1 MSVPDARF
9 LKKLLETFRAEAA
22 DHVSAITSGLVALE
36 NATRPEQRAE
46 ITESV
51 FREAHSLKGAS
62 RAVNLGKLESICQSM
77 ENLFASLRDQQATPR
92 PELFDRL
99 HQMVGAFTK
108 ELAELGESRSSTP
121 AVEAQPPTGTPKP
134 ISRSPSDG
142 KPTPPDS
149 VRVSTARLEAILRE
163 TEELIPVKAIAGYRA
178 TELREVSRALAGW
191 EQDWRA
197 MRAQIRLLPVQNRGD
212 GADLTPQAGDNGP
225 ANSVLRGFLEQSE
238 RVVRSAGARLAT
250 LVGALENDHRMLDRR
265 VSDLI
270 EDIKRISMLPFSTLL
285 EMFPMVVRDL
295 CRDCGKEAELLIEGS
310 EIEVSRR
317 ILDEIKDP
325 LIHLVRNSIDH
336 GVEEP
341 SERERR
347 GKSRRATIRI
357 SVKPKG
363 SSRVEVSV
371 SDDGAGIDTHKLI
384 GAAQNQ
390 GLLSRDEGAIDR
402 ARALDLVFHSGFST
416 SPMVTG
422 VSGRGLG
429 LAIVREKIESLGG
442 GAAVETRE
450 GAGTTFR
457 LDIPLTLATFR
468 AVVVR
473 IGQRLF
479 AIPTMNIGRVLR
491 IDNSLIRTAENRHVS
506 EFERRPVAVVWL
518 AEVLALGNP
527 RREEP
532 ASRRWPAVLIEWAG
546 ERVLFLVDEILRDQE
561 LLVNDLGKQLRHVRN
576 IAGAGVL
583 ESGRVI
589 PVLNAGELVRSAAN
603 LSPGITQPNEEKKAK
618 SILIAEDSITARTLL
633 RSVFESS
640 GYAVTTAVDGAEAWQ
655 TIEQGSFDLVISD
668 VEMPRMSG
676 LDLTQ
681 KIRAN
686 RRLADL
692 PIVLVTALDSP
703 GDRERGAE
711 AGANAYIVK
720 SNFDQSTLLEVVQR
734 LI

>member
-1 MSVPDARF
+1 MSLPDARF

-77 ENLFASLRDQQATPR
+77 ESLLASLRNQQTTPT

-99 HQMVGAFTK
+99 HHMVGAFTK
-108 ELAELGESRSSTP
+108 ELGGLGESRSALP
-121 AVEAQPPTGTPKP
+121 AVEALPTAVTPKP
-134 ISRSPSDG
+134 ISRSPSDE
-142 KPTPPDS
+142 KPALPDT
-149 VRVSTARLEAILRE
+149 VRVSTARLEEILRE
-163 TEELIPVKAIAGYRA
+163 TEELIPLKAVASYRA

-197 MRAQIRLLPVQNRGD
+197 VRAQIRLLPVHIESNRGN
-212 GADLTPQAGDNGP
+212 LTPQAGDSGL
-225 ANSVLRGFLEQSE
+225 ANSLLVGLFERSE
-238 RVVRSAGARLAT
+238 RVVRLAGVRAST

-270 EDIKRISMLPFSTLL
+270 EDVKRVSMLPFSTLL

-295 CRDCGKEAELLIEGS
+295 CRDCGKEAELVIEGG

-317 ILDEIKDP
+317 ILDEMKDP

-336 GVEEP
+336 GVEDP
-341 SERERR
+341 AQRERR
-347 GKSRRATIRI
+347 GKPRRATIRI
-357 SVKPKG
+357 SAKPKG

-371 SDDGAGIDTHKLI
+371 SDDGAGIDTNKLI
-384 GAAQNQ
+384 GAAQSQ
-390 GLLSRDEGAIDR
+390 GLLAREEAAIDP
-402 ARALDLVFHSGFST
+402 ARALDLIFHSGLST
-416 SPMVTG
+416 SPTITD

-442 GAAVETRE
+442 GATAETRE
-450 GAGTTFR
+450 GEGTTFR
-457 LDIPLTLATFR
+457 LDIPLTIATFR
-468 AVVVR
+468 GVVVR
-473 IGQRLF
+473 TGQRLF
-479 AIPTMNIGRVLR
+479 AIPTMNVARVLR
-491 IDNSLIRTAENRHVS
+491 VDHSLIRTVENRHVT
-506 EFERRPVAVVWL
+506 EFEKRPVAVVWL
-518 AEVLALGNP
+518 AEALALANP

-532 ASRRWPAVLIEWAG
+532 ESRRWPGVLIEWTG

-589 PVLNAGELVRSAAN
+589 PVLNAGELLRSAAT
-603 LSPGITQPNEEKKAK
+603 LTPGITPPAEEKKAK

-640 GYAVTTAVDGAEAWQ
+640 GYAVTTAVDGADAWQ
-655 TIEQGSFDLVISD
+655 KVEQGSFDLVVSD

-686 RRLADL
+686 RRLSDL

-720 SNFDQSTLLEVVQR
+720 SSFDQSTLLEVIQR